1 MARKLVVEFLGTAI
15 LVLVA
20 VGAAVGGLKSGAEL
34 DVLNIAGVAL
44 AFGLVLMAM
53 AYAFGPIS
61 GCHVNPAVTLAMVA
75 ARRQPVVEG
84 IAYIVAQFLGA
95 LAGAWALNYFVDS
108 GLPDTTG
115 GLGTNSTDTIGTGP
129 TFLFEVLATAIFVGV
144 IVLVTARAAS
154 PGFAG
159 LAIGVAL
166 VAVHLVGIPID
177 GTSVNPA
184 RSFGP
189 AVFEGGAALD
199 QLWVFIAAPLVGGL
213 IAAVLMPWL
222 NQDADAQAGDRLD
235 EAAASV

>member
-20 VGAAVGGLKSGAEL
+20 VGAAVGGLKTGDGL
-34 DVLNIAGVAL
+34 DVANVAGVAL

-61 GCHVNPAVTLAMVA
+61 GCHVNPAVTIAMIA
-75 ARRQPVVEG
+75 SRRQPVKEG
-84 IAYIVAQFLGA
+84 VAFIVVQFLGA
-95 LAGAWALNYFVDS
+95 LAGAAVLNYLVDN

-115 GLGTNSTDTIGTGP
+115 ALGSNSTATVGDVP
-129 TFLFEVLATAIFVGV
+129 SFVLEVLLTFVFVGV
-144 IVLVTARAAS
+144 IMLVTSKTGA

-166 VAVHLVGIPID
+166 VAVHLVGIPVT

-189 AVFEGGAALD
+189 AVFAGGDALQ
-199 QLWVFIAAPLVGGL
+199 QLYIFIAAPLVGGIL
-213 IAAVLMPWL
+213 AAGIMPWL
-222 NQDADAQAGDRLD
+222 NADADPDPETVDA
-235 EAAASV
+235 

>member
-20 VGAAVGGLKSGAEL
+20 VGAAVGGLKSGVGL
-34 DVLNIAGVAL
+34 SVLNVAGVAL

-61 GCHVNPAVTLAMVA
+61 GCHVNPAVTIAMLVS
-75 ARRQPVVEG
+75 RRQSITEG

-95 LAGAWALNYFVDS
+95 LAGAWVLNYFVDN
-108 GLPDTTG
+108 GLTDTTG

-129 TFLFEVLATAIFVGV
+129 TFLFEVLATLIFVGV

-189 AVFEGGAALD
+189 AIFEGGAALD

-213 IAAVLMPWL
+213 IAGVLMPWL
-222 NQDADAQAGDRLD
+222 NADADAEAGDRLD
-235 EAAASV
+235 KAASSA

>member
-20 VGAAVGGLKSGAEL
+20 VGAAVGGLKTGAGGN
-34 DVLNIAGVAL
+34 VANVAGVAL

-61 GCHVNPAVTLAMVA
+61 GCHVNPAVTIAFVA
-75 ARRQPVVEG
+75 SRRQPIAEG
-84 IAYIVAQFLGA
+84 GAYILAQFLGA
-95 LAGAWALNYFVDS
+95 LAGAAALNYFVDN
-108 GLPDTTG
+108 GLTDTTG
-115 GLGTNSTDTIGTGP
+115 GLGTNTTDIVGTGP
-129 TFLFEVLATAIFVGV
+129 TFLFEVLATLIFVGV

-189 AVFEGGAALD
+189 AIFEGGAALD
-199 QLWVFIAAPLVGGL
+199 QLWVFIVAPLIGGL
-213 IAAVLMPWL
+213 IAAFLMPWL
-222 NQDADAQAGDRLD
+222 NQDADAEAGDRLD
-235 EAAASV
+235 EAAAKA

>member
-20 VGAAVGGLKSGAEL
+20 VGAAVGGLKTGV
-34 DVLNIAGVAL
+34 DDNVLNIAGVAL

-61 GCHVNPAVTLAMVA
+61 GCHVNPAVTIAMVA

-84 IAYIVAQFLGA
+84 IGYIVAQFLGA
-95 LAGAWALNYFVDS
+95 LAGAAVLNYLVDN

-115 GLGTNSTDTIGTGP
+115 GLGTNTTDIVGTGP
-129 TFLFEVLATAIFVGV
+129 TFLFEVLATLIFVGV

-189 AVFEGGAALD
+189 AIFEGGAALD
-199 QLWVFIAAPLVGGL
+199 QLWVFIVAPLIGGL
-213 IAAVLMPWL
+213 IAAFLMPWL
-222 NQDADAQAGDRLD
+222 NQNADAEAGDRLD
-235 EAAASV
+235 EAAAKA

>member
-20 VGAAVGGLKSGAEL
+20 VGAAVGGLKSGADL

-61 GCHVNPAVTLAMVA
+61 GCHVNPAVTIAFVA
-75 ARRQPVVEG
+75 SRRQPLTEG
-84 IAYIVAQFLGA
+84 IGYIVAQFLGA
-95 LAGAWALNYFVDS
+95 LAGAWTLNYFVDS

-129 TFLFEVLATAIFVGV
+129 TFLFEVLATLIFVGV

-189 AVFEGGAALD
+189 AIFEGGAALD
-199 QLWVFIAAPLVGGL
+199 QLWVFIVAPLIGGL
-213 IAAVLMPWL
+213 IAAFLMPWL
-222 NQDADAQAGDRLD
+222 NQHADAEAGERLD
-235 EAAASV
+235 ESAATA